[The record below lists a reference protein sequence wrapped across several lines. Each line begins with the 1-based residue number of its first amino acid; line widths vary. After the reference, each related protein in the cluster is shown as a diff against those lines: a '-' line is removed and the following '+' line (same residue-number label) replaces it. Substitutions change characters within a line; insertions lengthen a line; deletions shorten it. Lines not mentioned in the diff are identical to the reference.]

1 MYRLYGIRTMYH
13 SLRGMIVIENIIL
26 AKYYQFQVAREEIA
40 THMKNIS
47 FLNILC
53 NIGY

>member
-13 SLRGMIVIENIIL
+13 SLRGIIENIIL

-40 THMKNIS
+40 IHMKNIS